1 MIKPNCLR
9 RVFSWSWLKSL
20 NELSYWRN
28 SIIMRNRLFPPNI
41 FLTGVWSIN
50 KCGNIQCNNYF
61 SFSHQRGPMV
71 PGIPPREASDRLGIF
86 QARFDELWRKY
97 ETYSGKHYRLP
108 VTHSFPVSLSQLY
121 QNQLTK
127 TFHLILKEASVEID
141 IGHQQS
147 FFWGLLS
154 PGRTLQM
161 SSRFFICHW
170 ILVWN
175 SNNGINLWVNRK
187 IHPGVE
193 RWRFLRHN
201 ADINPTCW

>member
-1 MIKPNCLR
+1 
-9 RVFSWSWLKSL
+9 
-20 NELSYWRN
+20 
-28 SIIMRNRLFPPNI
+28 
-41 FLTGVWSIN
+41 
-50 KCGNIQCNNYF
+50 
-61 SFSHQRGPMV
+61 MV

-147 FFWGLLS
+147 FF
-154 PGRTLQM
+154 
-161 SSRFFICHW
+161 
-170 ILVWN
+170 
-175 SNNGINLWVNRK
+175 
-187 IHPGVE
+187 
-193 RWRFLRHN
+193 
-201 ADINPTCW
+201 